1 MTKKTINLVELN
13 DPLGNINKAT
23 GNKLR
28 SEDTVI
34 EDLNEEDAEYIRQKE
49 TAANQLDQ
57 LMSKTEIKIF
67 QQVALLHKQ
76 FANNCKAETVNNTQ
90 KTISQMSQLIERLSH
105 YCTRKTFQ
113 GKHKNH
119 EGVHISFRDIPK
131 FQVQGHRVRHP
142 KEPIF
147 ESISHY
153 LSAIQKV
160 LSAGRT
166 PINQAWKTWL
176 LVAFDHDHNTWYK
189 QHLQGQDLNWEQV
202 NLTPE
207 LVANVKL
214 AWFACHN
221 DMSQSV
227 EQFLSLANIMA
238 IAIKQ
243 KHTDPM
249 EHITSTLESAFFGK
263 NIDKNNLDKKNPFS
277 LQTPIILQNE
287 HKVIRL
293 LDTRAERFCLDI
305 HFYNNSIKL
314 PIVKVEGYLV
324 FAGKNQTSKRL
335 GRTVLLE
342 VAYANGHNFAHSF
355 ELIETNES
363 DNDLILGQDIM
374 PKLGITLAGV
384 AIDWNTKSLDENK

>member
-34 EDLNEEDAEYIRQKE
+34 EDLNEKDAEYIRQKE

-189 QHLQGQDLNWEQV
+189 QHLQGQDLNWEQMGSLV
-202 NLTPE
+202 FIMVMEHDESVMGYSTRFQKACCKGNVQDSNHLAMRFLTSLTPE

-238 IAIKQ
+238 IGNKCSSNERFALRKVYN
-243 KHTDPM
+243 PY
-249 EHITSTLESAFFGK
+249 K
-263 NIDKNNLDKKNPFS
+263 NITNSNDNTENKFFC
-277 LQTPIILQNE
+277 TH
-287 HKVIRL
+287 HK
-293 LDTRAERFCLDI
+293 
-305 HFYNNSIKL
+305 YNNS
-314 PIVKVEGYLV
+314 
-324 FAGKNQTSKRL
+324 
-335 GRTVLLE
+335 
-342 VAYANGHNFAHSF
+342 H
-355 ELIETNES
+355 
-363 DNDLILGQDIM
+363 
-374 PKLGITLAGV
+374 
-384 AIDWNTKSLDENK
+384 NTKDCKMLTKNKASQQNCRHCAKQ